1 MAVHQQRPLQEAE
14 APEGVVAAAHRL
26 PTLLAVDACRE
37 RRSAAV
43 ALGLHSCRKSSYEI
57 CCYMYFRNT
66 ARAHSKGPKVFTTI
80 TAATL
85 PCIITEADVR
95 LLNHADVIGAVAD
108 GGSGWILRTGLDEAH
123 NLSRHINTA
132 A

>member
-1 MAVHQQRPLQEAE
+1 MPVENADQLRLNSVY
-14 APEGVVAAAHRL
+14 AAAGSL
-26 PTLLAVDACRE
+26 
-37 RRSAAV
+37 
-43 ALGLHSCRKSSYEI
+43 SYEI
-57 CCYMYFRNT
+57 CCYMYFLNT

-80 TAATL
+80 TVATL
-85 PCIITEADVR
+85 PYIITEADVR